1 MAPTRSS
8 TRGPMP
14 RRRNIHCI
22 EFLHRR
28 PRTTASALAL
38 HSLMPFNETP
48 KHAEKV
54 IASPQRTTSVSDL
67 SALVMRIWVQ
77 QQEPATALPTTV
89 PTAIFPDQ
97 PRCRQ
102 RPTNVA
108 VTKPESVGFLPTATS
123 PRLMLLVRVL
133 WVQLKTSASVFAV
146 DNPPMISSC
155 DGSSACAFAMLD
167 SRCDAAILLSLCV
180 DLHLLLHTPSH
191 YLTAVATTRS
201 AALPPPEAP
210 AIFKK
215 HWWT

>member
-1 MAPTRSS
+1 MQGDMAPTRSS

-28 PRTTASALAL
+28 PRTTASALTL

-54 IASPQRTTSVSDL
+54 S
-67 SALVMRIWVQ
+67 VQ

-102 RPTNVA
+102 RPTNIA
-108 VTKPESVGFLPTATS
+108 ATIPESVGFLPTATS
-123 PRLMLLVRVL
+123 PRLMLLVRL
-133 WVQLKTSASVFAV
+133 LLVQLKTSASVFAV

-155 DGSSACAFAMLD
+155 DGSDRPLVCLQCWTLD
-167 SRCDAAILLSLCV
+167 VMRRFFF
-180 DLHLLLHTPSH
+180 
-191 YLTAVATTRS
+191 RS
-201 AALPPPEAP
+201 ASAP
-210 AIFKK
+210 AAAHAKPLP
-215 HWWT
+215 HRRGNHSQRGAATA